1 LVHTTDGKVIGEWG
15 RKWMQSGSNLQSE
28 PIYISQGNLRFA
40 LLEQL
45 GGHDKI
51 KWGHQLVDLKE
62 VEGETVELSFEV
74 SGEVKIAKADLV
86 VGADGIRS
94 SVKVAHW

>member
-1 LVHTTDGKVIGEWG
+1 MKNGCSPR
-15 RKWMQSGSNLQSE
+15 RKNLQSE
-28 PIYISQGNLRFA
+28 PYTYRKAIFSFA

-51 KWGHQLVDLKE
+51 WGHQLVDLKE

-74 SGEVKIAKADLV
+74 SGDQNCQ
-86 VGADGIRS
+86 GRS
-94 SVKVAHW
+94 CGWSRWYSQLSAKVAHW